1 MEYEF
6 AENLGKIESALNAN
20 DTLLVATFCE
30 VWYFG
35 KVESYLPLGDRIIL
49 IKSDKTLLVHQPTGV
64 NPINYMK
71 EGTEHKIIED
81 KKGVFLKSHHQF
93 QKDYMDIRFVQIH
106 FVQSHSL
113 EDGNKIQVQGSE
125 RDMSDMIYANP
136 EVIENGFK
144 PFSREE
150 HTQFGFIDVFG
161 TDKDGK
167 VVVIECKRDMAD
179 FKAVSQLH
187 RYVAKIARSKGI
199 KEKDIRGIIAS
210 PRISENAKTMLYEQG
225 FEYIM
230 IVPPK
235 YLEKYDTN
243 QKRLGEF

>member
-1 MEYEF
+1 MMENEI
-6 AENLGKIESALNAN
+6 AQILAALERNETVLIAA
-20 DTLLVATFCE
+20 LCE

-49 IKSDKTLLVHQPTGV
+49 VKSDKTLLVHQPTGV

-71 EGTEHKIIED
+71 DGTEHRIVED
-81 KKGVFLKSHHQF
+81 AKGIFLKSHHQF
-93 QKDYMDIRFVQIH
+93 QKDYMDIRFEQIH
-106 FVQSHSL
+106 FVKSHGL

-125 RDMSDMIYANP
+125 ADMSDMIYANP
-136 EVIENGFK
+136 GLIEQGFK

-161 TDKDGK
+161 TDKNGK

-187 RYVAKIARSKGI
+187 RYVHKIARSKGI
-199 KEKDIRGIIAS
+199 PEKNIRGMIAS

-225 FEYIM
+225 FEYVM